1 MEIKSS
7 DIKHWRQLNKH
18 LKKNS
23 LPVVPDKLR
32 LSKKLDRYVF
42 NYSFSLRKFHQ
53 KDTRGKRLL
62 KKKLKNKCPLTV
74 WNSIVAIATASETK
88 KISMAMYGR
97 GSYPPPFWQVFP
109 NEMDDLLTPKPV
121 ESSEH
126 WIPRYPRIKFTPSN
140 EFSKELIDF
149 LAKPGK
155 EIIMVG
161 KNYYDKETG
170 LKEGVTWLDD
180 ETPDM
185 ADAFAY
191 HHFKNDFDIQPKTI
205 AVVSYSRRMYD
216 EFIEGYPDFLK
227 PAFIQIYEPNQHKG
241 RTFTDYHVLDCPS
254 FLSNTAYDLKY
265 YVRKPFLAS
274 EIYDFKGFRFL
285 IKPKKNTPE
294 PLY

>member
-1 MEIKSS
+1 MKKCTFRFADYTKGNRLAKKKKKKIKTYVSPWS
-7 DIKHWRQLNKH
+7 EMMI
-18 LKKNS
+18 NS
-23 LPVVPDKLR
+23 LPKTTR
-32 LSKKLDRYVF
+32 SK
-42 NYSFSLRKFHQ
+42 
-53 KDTRGKRLL
+53 
-62 KKKLKNKCPLTV
+62 
-74 WNSIVAIATASETK
+74 AIA
-88 KISMAMYGR
+88 MYRR
-97 GSYPPPFWQVFP
+97 GSFPPPFWQVFP
-109 NEMDDLLTPKPV
+109 NEMDDLLTPKLV

-126 WIPRYPRIKFTPSN
+126 WIPRYPRITFTPKN

-155 EIIMVG
+155 EIIVVG
-161 KNYYDKETG
+161 NNYYDKETG

-191 HHFKNDFDIQPKTI
+191 HRFKNDFDIQPKTI

-227 PAFIQIYEPNQHKG
+227 PGFIQIYEPNQHKG

-265 YVRKPFLAS
+265 YVRRPFYKH
-274 EIYDFKGFRFL
+274 EIYNFRGFRFL
-285 IKPKKNTPE
+285 MKPKVLTEKTILLK
-294 PLY
+294 PLF